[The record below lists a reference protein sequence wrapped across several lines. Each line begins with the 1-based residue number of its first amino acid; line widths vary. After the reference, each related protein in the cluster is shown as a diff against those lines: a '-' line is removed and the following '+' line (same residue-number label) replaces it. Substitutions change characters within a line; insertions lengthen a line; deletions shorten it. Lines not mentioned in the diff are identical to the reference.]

1 VQKDLRQEPT
11 AGGAINANLPGF
23 GDTRDGFRHLATFS
37 EDHFFGPS
45 LTNTVRLGFNRIH
58 LTFTPN
64 ALLDPAAFNIT
75 MPAGAPVASGLPFIN
90 IGGALG
96 FAGPTNEPQGRG
108 DTTAVLNDTLSWLRG
123 RHTFSFGGEIRRAY
137 NNNIALN
144 IGSFTFN
151 QTSSGTAMQNFLNDS
166 ASVFTVQLGSG
177 NDKILQPSYD
187 AFAQDSF
194 KWRPNFTINL
204 GLRYAWNS
212 SPSETTGH
220 FTQFDPATG
229 TLVPASQPYHTN
241 NKNFQPRVGFAWD
254 PFKNG
259 KTSVRAAYA
268 VLTQDPTTNIVV
280 GLSGNPPFAIPIS
293 ISSGSIAV
301 ENPGNSLGA
310 TSLGPAAINQNFN
323 DMYSQDWNLT
333 VERQVTSSMGVS
345 IAYVGMK
352 ATHLQ
357 LNQNINQPLVTNG
370 IYGSTR
376 PFPTLLATSP
386 VLPSQ
391 CTAPHPACTFGNI
404 NQVNSNGNSNYNA
417 LWVTLDR
424 HFSHGLQFLS
434 SYTFS
439 KSLDYNSLSTGE
451 TYVLQNAYNP
461 RGDYGP
467 SEFDVRHRFV
477 VSGFYQLPF
486 KANRLVGGWEV
497 GTVVQAQTGNPL
509 NPTVAINPGV
519 SLTVRPD
526 VIGPIQVTGDP
537 AGWFGTGAQ
546 FAAEFATPCVGTTC
560 HPGSLSRDAIT
571 GPGFVNTDFSVIKNT
586 KLTEKFN
593 LQFRGEMFDIFN
605 HPNFGNPGLTFTPT
619 STTFGKI
626 TSTRFPTGDFGSARQ
641 IQFALKLL
649 F

>member
-1 VQKDLRQEPT
+1 
-11 AGGAINANLPGF
+11 
-23 GDTRDGFRHLATFS
+23 
-37 EDHFFGPS
+37 
-45 LTNTVRLGFNRIH
+45 
-58 LTFTPN
+58 
-64 ALLDPAAFNIT
+64 
-75 MPAGAPVASGLPFIN
+75 
-90 IGGALG
+90 
-96 FAGPTNEPQGRG
+96 
-108 DTTAVLNDTLSWLRG
+108 
-123 RHTFSFGGEIRRAY
+123 
-137 NNNIALN
+137 
-144 IGSFTFN
+144 
-151 QTSSGTAMQNFLNDS
+151 
-166 ASVFTVQLGSG
+166 
-177 NDKILQPSYD
+177 
-187 AFAQDSF
+187 
-194 KWRPNFTINL
+194 
-204 GLRYAWNS
+204 
-212 SPSETTGH
+212 
-220 FTQFDPATG
+220 
-229 TLVPASQPYHTN
+229 
-241 NKNFQPRVGFAWD
+241 
-254 PFKNG
+254 
-259 KTSVRAAYA
+259 
-268 VLTQDPTTNIVV
+268 
-280 GLSGNPPFAIPIS
+280 
-293 ISSGSIAV
+293 
-301 ENPGNSLGA
+301 
-310 TSLGPAAINQNFN
+310 
-323 DMYSQDWNLT
+323 
-333 VERQVTSSMGVS
+333 
-345 IAYVGMK
+345 
-352 ATHLQ
+352 
-357 LNQNINQPLVTNG
+357 
-370 IYGSTR
+370 
-376 PFPTLLATSP
+376 
-386 VLPSQ
+386 LPSQ

-537 AGWFGTGAQ
+537 AGWFGTSAQ